1 VGYCVGD
8 RKMYAMGP
16 QAFIHAGGNDYWCYL
31 CLLLESHLS
40 LAVLA
45 DDLAP
50 LWAEAQALTVLHRSH
65 PGGTS
70 S

>member
-1 VGYCVGD
+1 MGD
-8 RKMYAMGP
+8 RKMCAMRTR
-16 QAFIHAGGNDYWCYL
+16 AFIHAGGDDYL
-31 CLLLESHLS
+31 CLLLESHL
-40 LAVLA
+40 LPAVLA

-50 LWAEAQALTVLHRSH
+50 LWAKAQALTVMHRSH